1 MAPLRNGSIQ
11 RKIVSI
17 SLVAVGVSL
26 LLASS
31 SFVVYELLSARRAT
45 IERVA
50 TVSSMVADK
59 SIAALALGND
69 EDARLNL
76 EALRADGQ
84 IVAACFYAM
93 DGDLFARYS
102 PSHGGDCPARAPAFL
117 GHRFDGK
124 RVSYVMQVKMEG
136 APIGSLLV
144 RAHSLTTWSRVQR
157 YLPVVAVV
165 MLVSGTI
172 ATLLASRMQRAISL
186 PILNLVATSRRV
198 SFENN
203 YTIRAERNGDDELG
217 VLIESFNEM
226 LGQIEQRDHEL
237 ERHRDHLDDEIKAR
251 TVELEQVI
259 QELQDEIAQRQKAEE
274 RIRFL
279 ADYDVLTGLPNRRLL
294 KERLEGAI
302 GDATRGDVRPLALLF
317 LDLDRFKEINDS
329 YGHATG
335 DRLLE
340 QVAERLVGCVRGS
353 DQVARP
359 EDEGTGE
366 AGCEPTATVSRQGGD
381 EFTVLLT
388 GIHSGHDASRVA
400 ARILHALEEP
410 FSLPERDLVIGASIG
425 IAVAPHDGSDAET
438 LIKHADTAMY
448 HAKENGRNDYEYFSE
463 SMKAAAIEKLT
474 LEGDL
479 RIALEEGQ
487 FSLYYQPL
495 IDLDTGHIEGF
506 EALIR
511 WHHPTRGLVPPDAF
525 IGAAEECGLITAIG
539 DWVLHEACRQCAE
552 WRDQGLPSVRVAV
565 NVSSH
570 QFRKG
575 QLLHAVADA
584 LSQARLAPQ
593 LLEIE
598 VTESSMLDNERAAID
613 TLERLKELGIHI
625 ALDDFGTGYSS
636 LSYLQRLPLNS
647 LKIDRSFIADLDHAD
662 NNHSIVTAIITMVH
676 GLGLQVVAEGI
687 ERTRQLAMLRAWGCD
702 RGQGYHFSK
711 PKPASEIPQLLR
723 NAQMEL
729 EEQSGDE

>member
-1 MAPLRNGSIQ
+1 
-11 RKIVSI
+11 
-17 SLVAVGVSL
+17 
-26 LLASS
+26 
-31 SFVVYELLSARRAT
+31 
-45 IERVA
+45 
-50 TVSSMVADK
+50 
-59 SIAALALGND
+59 
-69 EDARLNL
+69 
-76 EALRADGQ
+76 
-84 IVAACFYAM
+84 
-93 DGDLFARYS
+93 
-102 PSHGGDCPARAPAFL
+102 
-117 GHRFDGK
+117 
-124 RVSYVMQVKMEG
+124 
-136 APIGSLLV
+136 
-144 RAHSLTTWSRVQR
+144 
-157 YLPVVAVV
+157 
-165 MLVSGTI
+165 
-172 ATLLASRMQRAISL
+172 
-186 PILNLVATSRRV
+186 
-198 SFENN
+198 
-203 YTIRAERNGDDELG
+203 
-217 VLIESFNEM
+217 
-226 LGQIEQRDHEL
+226 
-237 ERHRDHLDDEIKAR
+237 
-251 TVELEQVI
+251 
-259 QELQDEIAQRQKAEE
+259 
-274 RIRFL
+274 
-279 ADYDVLTGLPNRRLL
+279 
-294 KERLEGAI
+294 
-302 GDATRGDVRPLALLF
+302 
-317 LDLDRFKEINDS
+317 
-329 YGHATG
+329 
-335 DRLLE
+335 
-340 QVAERLVGCVRGS
+340 
-353 DQVARP
+353 
-359 EDEGTGE
+359 
-366 AGCEPTATVSRQGGD
+366 
-381 EFTVLLT
+381 
-388 GIHSGHDASRVA
+388 
-400 ARILHALEEP
+400 
-410 FSLPERDLVIGASIG
+410 
-425 IAVAPHDGSDAET
+425 
-438 LIKHADTAMY
+438 
-448 HAKENGRNDYEYFSE
+448 
-463 SMKAAAIEKLT
+463 MKAAAIEKLT

-613 TLERLKELGIHI
+613 TLERLKELGVHI

-687 ERTRQLAMLRAWGCD
+687 ERTRQLTMLRAWGCD

-723 NAQMEL
+723 NDQMEL